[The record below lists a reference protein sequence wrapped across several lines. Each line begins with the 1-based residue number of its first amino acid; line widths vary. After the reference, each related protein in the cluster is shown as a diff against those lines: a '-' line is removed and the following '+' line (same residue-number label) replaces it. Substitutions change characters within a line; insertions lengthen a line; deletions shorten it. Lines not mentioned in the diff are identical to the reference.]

1 MLITELLII
10 TLIMVFIIDL
20 SGFIDEIETVLSKWL
35 KGKVRIPKPFS
46 CSLCMSWWTNLIY
59 LLCVGKLT
67 LPYMALIALFAFLTP
82 VFAILFIWIRETLN
96 SILNKALE
104 GIK

>member
-10 TLIMVFIIDL
+10 TLLMVFIIDL
-20 SGFIDEIETVLSKWL
+20 SGFIDEIETALTKWL

-59 LLCVGKLT
+59 LLCVGHFT
-67 LPYMALIALFAFLTP
+67 LPYIALVALFAFLTP
-82 VFAILFIWIRETLN
+82 VFALLFIWIRETLN

>member
-10 TLIMVFIIDL
+10 TLLWVFIIDL
-20 SGFIDEIETVLSKWL
+20 SGFIDEIEATLSKWL
-35 KGKVRIPKPFS
+35 KGKVRIPKPAS

-59 LLCVGKLT
+59 LLCVGELT
-67 LPYMALIALFAFLTP
+67 LPHIAIVALFAFLTP
-82 VFAILFIWIRETLN
+82 VFALLFIWVRETLN
-96 SILNKALE
+96 KLLNKALE